1 MQKIKM
7 IALDLDGTVF
17 NDEKNITEKTRNAIK
32 NAIDAGVVVMP
43 VTGRHLH
50 GLPEQLISIPGI
62 RYAVTC
68 NGAAIYDLKTQ
79 QLIYQDAIPWDE
91 AADIVGEQMAMGNI
105 PEIYTDG
112 QGYID
117 EIAFERMMSIDIP
130 PVLKEYA
137 RKSKIRVKNLEGM
150 IRSEHKNSD
159 KIHMLFDR
167 RYPKIREEAFR
178 VMRTHEHLVVGSAY
192 PYNME
197 VNKDTANKGVALLK
211 LGEMLGIGRN
221 EIMAIGD
228 GENDLV
234 MLQTIGFPVAMG
246 NAVEVLKNCAK
257 AVTLDNNHDGV
268 AAAIEKYVLM

>member
-17 NDEKNITEKTRNAIK
+17 NDDKEISKKNREAIQK
-32 NAIDAGVVVMP
+32 AIDAGVVVMP
-43 VTGRHLH
+43 ATGRHLF
-50 GLPEQLISIPGI
+50 GLPEQLISIPGMQ
-62 RYAVTC
+62 YAVTC
-68 NGAAIYDLKTQ
+68 NGAAIYDLKTK
-79 QLIYQDAIPWDE
+79 QLIYQDAIAWDE
-91 AADIVGEQMAMGNI
+91 AADIVKEQMTMGNI
-105 PEIYTDG
+105 PEIYADG

-117 EIAFERMMSIDIP
+117 EIAFERMMAIDIP
-130 PVLKEYA
+130 PVLKDYA

-150 IRSEHKNSD
+150 IRSEKKNSD

-167 RYPKIREEAFR
+167 RYPQIRQEAFL
-178 VMRTHEHLVVGSAY
+178 VMQTHPHLTVGSAY

-211 LGEMLGIGRN
+211 LGEMLGIARD

-246 NAVEVLKNCAK
+246 NAVDVLKDCAK

-268 AAAIEKYVLM
+268 AAAIEAYVL